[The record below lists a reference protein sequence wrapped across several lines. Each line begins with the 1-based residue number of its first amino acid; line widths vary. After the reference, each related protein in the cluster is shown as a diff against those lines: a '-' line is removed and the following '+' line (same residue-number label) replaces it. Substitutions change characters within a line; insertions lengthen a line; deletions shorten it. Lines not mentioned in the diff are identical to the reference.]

1 LVLELKRGLV
11 NEDTGTEV
19 LLGGCFLFAGCLLE
33 NVFDLLEVGLAGALV
48 SVDFIL

>member
-11 NEDTGTEV
+11 NENAGAEV
-19 LLGGCFLFAGCLLE
+19 LLGGGFLFAGCLLE
-33 NVFDLLEVGLAGALV
+33 DLFDLLEVGLAGALV